1 MQSNSKMS
9 WFMLVLGFCYE
20 GISMI
25 FSTNRH
31 TAVCILS
38 TVFSKI
44 AKCSGNI
51 FSLQFTGLVFLNHFV

>member
-20 GISMI
+20 GVSMI
-25 FSTNRH
+25 FSTNIH
-31 TAVCILS
+31 VAVCILS
-38 TVFSKI
+38 TEFSEV

-51 FSLQFTGLVFLNHFV
+51 FFLAIH